1 MNEGV
6 LIHQL
11 QMHWVSFL
19 FLSVSGVFYRPASLK
34 SMTCLL
40 GNTEKRTVYDNFELH
55 NLNLNAHD
63 YSHELYE
70 KYLENHRYIPPKYG
84 ALRSTAGGVY
94 WAHTTS
100 NQLPTV
106 PSDIVSK
113 GLFNVFPLSLTS
125 DQLNKAATASTLG
138 KTHVFSTPPPHL
150 LLVPT
155 PFKKSIVKMVHSQY
169 TMTLWTRFFFPHAHL
184 YPFLPSPP
192 PLPCWTNFETHS
204 LFFSV

>member
-106 PSDIVSK
+106 PSDLLSK

-138 KTHVFSTPPPHL
+138 KPH
-150 LLVPT
+150 
-155 PFKKSIVKMVHSQY
+155 
-169 TMTLWTRFFFPHAHL
+169 FF
-184 YPFLPSPP
+184 SPP
-192 PLPCWTNFETHS
+192 PL
-204 LFFSV
+204 LFHPPPSQNPL